1 MRCSFVLLGLVF
13 SALLFAEPP
22 AEKMPP
28 AFAGAVDFTNDIRP
42 IFERTC
48 WKCHSAEKA
57 KGGLRLDDATSARAG
72 GNSGVVIF
80 PGPKA
85 AESRLLRLVAGLD
98 AELKMPPDGPAL
110 SNDDVGKLRA
120 WIEQGAKYGA
130 NDRSEVVTKHN
141 SHWSFQPIKETS
153 IPQVRNSHS
162 VRNPIDNFILARLEI
177 RGVTPSPEAD
187 RHTLLRR
194 LCLDLIGLPPTLE
207 QIDEYIGDSEP
218 GAYERLVDRL
228 LSSPHYGERWARHW
242 LDAARYAD
250 SDGYEKDSGRPWAW
264 RYRDWVIQAFNND
277 MPYDR
282 FVIEQLAGDLLPD
295 ATQETKLATG
305 FHRNTLT
312 NHEGGAD
319 PEQYRVEQVID
330 RVNTT
335 GKVFLGL
342 TIGCAQCHDHKYD
355 PISQR
360 EYYQFFSFF
369 NSDVEKDIEAPLP
382 GERER
387 YEVAKKEH
395 EAKQSELKAAVEER
409 KTALPDLQS
418 KWEAGLVLAELRKL
432 PAPVRDALL
441 IEPDKRNDGQKK
453 AIADQFAKQDV
464 ELKKRSK
471 ALQVHA
477 GKAPNLSLAPTI
489 ARGPAR
495 TTHVMI
501 RGDFLRPGV
510 AVLPGTL
517 AVLPPLKND
526 APNRLDLA
534 RWIVDPANPLTR
546 RVLANWLWQHHFG
559 RALVTTPEDFGI
571 QGEKPSHPELLDWL
585 AGEMLRR
592 GWSLKQLHRL
602 IVTSATYRQSAAHRP
617 ELRERDPLNTW
628 LARQNRVQ
636 LESEIVRDVAL
647 ASSGLLNRK
656 IGGPSVRPP
665 QPDGIS
671 DLTYAGSARWVESK
685 GPDRFRRGMYIWFQ
699 RTSPFPMLMAFDSPD
714 SNVCV
719 VRRERSN
726 TPLQALT
733 LMNDVVFVECA
744 QALGKRLANE
754 SGSAAER
761 IALGVKLVLGRPAT
775 LTEIDRLSRWHD
787 DALKL
792 TKEQQ
797 PEVGAWVAVARV
809 LLNLDESVNRE

>member
-1 MRCSFVLLGLVF
+1 MRFSFVLLGLVS
-13 SALLFAEPP
+13 SAFLFADPP
-22 AEKMPP
+22 ADKMPP
-28 AFAGAVDFTNDIRP
+28 AFAGPVDFSKDIRP
-42 IFERTC
+42 IFVRSC
-48 WKCHSAEKA
+48 WKCHGAEKA
-57 KGGLRLDDATSARAG
+57 KGGLRLDDAKAALAG
-72 GNSGVVIF
+72 GNSGVVII

-85 AESRLLRLVAGLD
+85 AESKLLQLVAGLD

-110 SNDDVGKLRA
+110 SGGEVGKLRA
-120 WIEQGAKYGA
+120 WIEQGAKYGSNVQTEA
-130 NDRSEVVTKHN
+130 GAKLS
-141 SHWSFQPIKETS
+141 SHWSFQPIKETA
-153 IPQVRNSHS
+153 IPQVRNSQPL
-162 VRNPIDNFILARLEI
+162 RNPIDNYILARLEKE
-177 RGVTPSPEAD
+177 GVTPSPEAD

-194 LCLDLIGLPPTLE
+194 LCLDLTGLPPTLA
-207 QIDEYIGDSEP
+207 QIDEFIGDLEP
-218 GAYERLVDRL
+218 GAYDRLVDRL
-228 LSSPHYGERWARHW
+228 LASPHYGERWARHW

-250 SDGYEKDSGRPWAW
+250 SDGYEKDTGRPWAW
-264 RYRDWVIQAFNND
+264 RYRDWVIQAINSD

-282 FVIEQLAGDLLPD
+282 FVVEQLAGDLLPD
-295 ATQETKLATG
+295 ATQEARLATG

-312 NHEGGAD
+312 NQEGGVD

-342 TIGCAQCHDHKYD
+342 TVGCAQCHDHKYD

-369 NSDVEKDIEAPLP
+369 NSDVEKDIEATLP

-387 YEVAKKEH
+387 YEIAKNEH

-409 KTALPDLQS
+409 RTALVELQT
-418 KWEAGLVLAELRKL
+418 KWETGLVVAELRKL

-441 IEPDKRNDGQKK
+441 IEPDKRNEAQKK
-453 AIADQFAKQDV
+453 AIADHFAAQDA
-464 ELKKRSK
+464 EYKKRIK
-471 ALQVHA
+471 ALQDHA
-477 GKAPNLSLAPTI
+477 GKAPHLSQAPTI
-489 ARGPAR
+489 ALGPAR
-495 TTHVMI
+495 ATNVMI

-517 AVLPPLKND
+517 AVLPPLRID
-526 APNRLDLA
+526 APSRLDLA

-559 RALVTTPEDFGI
+559 RGLVTTPEDFGT

-585 AGEMLRR
+585 AGEVSRR
-592 GWSLKQLHRL
+592 GWSLKQMHRL
-602 IVTSATYRQSAAHRP
+602 IVTSATYRQSSAHRP
-617 ELRERDPLNTW
+617 ELRERDPLNNW
-628 LARQNRVQ
+628 LARQNRLR
-636 LESEIVRDVAL
+636 LEGEIVRDVAL
-647 ASSGLLNRK
+647 ASSGLLNCK

-665 QPDGIS
+665 QPEGIS

-685 GPDRFRRGMYIWFQ
+685 GPDRYRRGMYIWFQ
-699 RTSPFPMLMAFDSPD
+699 RTSPFPMLMNFDAPE

-754 SGSAAER
+754 PGSLAER
-761 IALGVKLVLGRPAT
+761 LALGVKLVLGRPPTAA
-775 LTEIDRLSRWHD
+775 EIDRLSRWHG

-792 TKEQQ
+792 VKDE
-797 PEVGAWVAVARV
+797 PPDAGAWAAVARV
-809 LLNLDESVNRE
+809 LLNLDECVNRE